1 MEMPILVTEHPGFR
15 VITFNRPD
23 KLNAFT
29 ADMNMLMQAALEKAD
44 ADPNCRAILI
54 TAAGRGF
61 TAGQDLSA
69 IKLRG
74 ADVPAPDT
82 RTTLD
87 KLYNPIVRKIANL
100 RMPVICAVNGIAAG
114 AGLNIAL
121 GCDIVLAARSAKF
134 LQPFVK
140 IGLIPDAGGTW
151 FLPRLVGMPRARA
164 LAILGETISAE
175 DAERFGMI
183 WKVVDDD
190 MLPVEALALVR
201 RLADAPT
208 NAIAGIKRALLAAE
222 TNTLDAQLDLERDI
236 QVELSGK
243 PDNIEG
249 VTAFL
254 EKRLPKFTGR

>member
-1 MEMPILVTEHPGFR
+1 MQQPILVAEHPSFR

-29 ADMNMLMQAALEKAD
+29 PDMNMLLQAALDKAD
-44 ADPNCRAILI
+44 ADPACRAILV

-61 TAGQDLSA
+61 TAGQDLSQ
-69 IKLRG
+69 IKMDAGEGRT
-74 ADVPAPDT
+74 PDT

-87 KLYNPIVRKIANL
+87 KLYNPIVRKIAAL

-140 IGLIPDAGGTW
+140 IGLVPDAGGTW
-151 FLPRLVGMPRARA
+151 LLPRLVGLPRARA
-164 LAILGETISAE
+164 LAILGETITAE
-175 DAERFGMI
+175 EAERFGMI
-183 WKVVDDD
+183 WKVVDDE
-190 MLPVEALALVR
+190 MLAVEALALTR
-201 RLADAPT
+201 RLADGPT
-208 NAIAGIKRALLAAE
+208 AAIAGIKRALLAAE
-222 TNTLDAQLDLERDI
+222 TNTLDEQLDLERDI
-236 QVELSGK
+236 QVGLSGK

-249 VTAFL
+249 VTAFM
-254 EKRLPKFTGR
+254 EKRLPKFTGK